1 MSQAC
6 NIHRKLMNLES
17 NNEEQDYSIYMHN
30 NITINTTKNQ
40 ELY

>member
-1 MSQAC
+1 MFQAC
-6 NIHRKLMNLES
+6 NIHEKLVNLKS
-17 NNEEQDYSIYMHN
+17 NNEEQNYSIYMHN